1 MQRFILILSLFI
13 SLCSCGFS
21 ELFSTVGNVHDSG
34 CSGVLKEHPDRL
46 DISIYLRCDKDGSCF
61 TQQSFSTWK
70 KNDSNSRSGCYSNYE
85 YKYITKKTSDKIHMG
100 DNFYDVLD
108 SDEHVRFSLFD
119 KNNVEKSYDIDLSK
133 IIHSYTFKED
143 SVEIKMPENG
153 TAKISIECPYCSA
166 HRIYDRLCQGIFACN
181 YQSAEQNSVIVGTD
195 SSWGKSYGLD
205 LYLGAQSSMKT
216 DSIKI
221 IAEITFR

>member
-1 MQRFILILSLFI
+1 MNLFI

-34 CSGVLKEHPDRL
+34 CSDVLKEHPEML
-46 DISIYLRCDKDGSCF
+46 EIEINLVYSYLFFGSVYH
-61 TQQSFSTWK
+61 S
-70 KNDSNSRSGCYSNYE
+70 DSSHLCYEDYE
-85 YKYITKKTSDKIHMG
+85 YKYVSPKTTGKIHK
-100 DNFYDVLD
+100 NSTLYNVLD

-119 KNNVEKSYDIDLSK
+119 KNNVEKSYDIDLSE
-133 IIHSYTFKED
+133 IIHSYTYKGD

-153 TAKISIECPYCSA
+153 FSKISIECPYCST
-166 HRIYDRLCQGIFACN
+166 HRIYDSLCLGIFACN
-181 YQSAEQNSVIVGTD
+181 YRSTEQNSVIVGTD